1 MQAASAFRLELSNF
15 DVLGKK
21 FFCTSFSLLD
31 RFKEAAEMELVC

>member
-21 FFCTSFSLLD
+21 FFPLLV
-31 RFKEAAEMELVC
+31 FKTGSKRLQRWS